1 LAKPESRGIKT
12 RINLQRRRKCNYGG
26 KKEMGKMTMRKRKI
40 VLFAPIKF
48 VPLVEVAK
56 HMSMVN

>member
-12 RINLQRRRKCNYGG
+12 RINLQRRRKCKYG
-26 KKEMGKMTMRKRKI
+26 KKKRNGKNDDEEKI

-48 VPLVEVAK
+48 VPLLEVAK

>member
-12 RINLQRRRKCNYGG
+12 RINLQRRRKCNYGEKKRNG
-26 KKEMGKMTMRKRKI
+26 KNDDEEKI

-48 VPLVEVAK
+48 VPLLEVAK